1 MPAYKMIKTI
11 VQVFGSLDA
20 GGAESRMMDV
30 FRAIDRTKY
39 KFIFISLD
47 TKSEQFYEKDILS
60 LGGKI
65 IKISSPRDVGIIRH
79 FKEMVSVFRH
89 LYNQGANVIHS
100 HTSYHSGL
108 VLTAARIAG
117 FKIRIAHARTTSSIN
132 KNSLSQRLQIWIGK
146 YLIKMNATSRLALND
161 ETAVALFGKKSDGK
175 NILVIPNA
183 INLERYRL
191 ATPASDLSNIPTT
204 STVIGHIGRFQPMK
218 NHKFVI
224 DFFTEFKKRHDDS
237 YLILVGDGPLLTEIQ
252 EYVNVLGIGK
262 YVKFLGLRKDVPNIL
277 KRINL
282 FLFPSLFEGLGGS
295 VIEAQA
301 SGIPCLVSDSLPR
314 NVDMGLQLVKFYD
327 LNEPFSSWVAEAEQL
342 LTLHKSDFEY
352 IYNTFNDKGFTLDS
366 EIKQLT
372 AIYENSN
379 NNNNDIQ

>member
-1 MPAYKMIKTI
+1 MIKTI

-47 TKSEQFYEKDILS
+47 TKSNQFYEKDILS

-65 IKISSPRDVGIIRH
+65 IKISSPRDVGILRH
-79 FKEMVSVFRH
+79 FKEMASIFRR

-117 FKIRIAHARTTSSIN
+117 FKVRIAHARTTSSIN
-132 KNSLSQRLQIWIGK
+132 KNSLSQRLLIRIGK
-146 YLIKMNATSRLALND
+146 NLIKTNATVRLALND
-161 ETAVALFGKKSDGK
+161 ETAVALYGKKSDCK

-183 INLERYRL
+183 INLEQYRS
-191 ATPASDLSNIPTT
+191 ATPTSDLSDIPTT
-204 STVIGHIGRFQPMK
+204 STVIGHMGRFQPMK

-224 DFFTEFKKRHDDS
+224 DFFVEFKKGHDDS
-237 YLILVGDGPLLTEIQ
+237 YLVLVGDGPLITDVQ
-252 EYVNVLGIGK
+252 NYVSELGIGR

-277 KRINL
+277 KCIDL
-282 FLFPSLFEGLGGS
+282 FIFPSLFEGLGGS
-295 VIEAQA
+295 VVEAQA
-301 SGIPCLVSDSLPR
+301 SGVPCLVSDSLPK
-314 NVDMGLQLVKFYD
+314 NVDMGLQLVKFHA
-327 LNEPFSSWVAEAEQL
+327 LNESFSSWVVEAEQL
-342 LTLHKSDFEY
+342 LTLRKPDFEY
-352 IYNTFNDKGFTLDS
+352 IYNAFNDKGFTLDS

-372 AIYENSN
+372 AIYENSYDN
-379 NNNNDIQ
+379 NHNIQ